1 MNIMA
6 ICHMGTPKNA
16 FLGKKDEPALG
27 VPFIMILLSLL
38 LFVKNGGDPHTNTNQ
53 PTVGKGHDLDISLG
67 YPSRSQC
74 SWSILS
80 GLISFHVFFQSSL
93 VSIWVCLKIGY
104 PLISWSLWAIYFPYI
119 SHWSGHWM
127 VPFPWLSHGVRARRA
142 AEEAKVKDV
151 QGPST
156 STTWTKETSSSRTC
170 GWDKMRKSYRHIVS
184 ITNYRYT

>member
-80 GLISFHVFFQSSL
+80 GLISFHVFFSVKSSQHL
-93 VSIWVCLKIGY
+93 GLSENRLPPNFMEFMSHIF
-104 PLISWSLWAIYFPYI
+104 PIYFPLK
-119 SHWSGHWM
+119 WPLDGAFPM
-127 VPFPWLSHGVRARRA
+127 AFPWR
-142 AEEAKVKDV
+142 
-151 QGPST
+151 P
-156 STTWTKETSSSRTC
+156 RTPRC
-170 GWDKMRKSYRHIVS
+170 
-184 ITNYRYT
+184 

>member
-1 MNIMA
+1 MN
-6 ICHMGTPKNA
+6 
-16 FLGKKDEPALG
+16 LLG

-104 PLISWSLWAIYFPYI
+104 PPNFMEFMSHIFPIYFPL
-119 SHWSGHWM
+119 SGHWM

-142 AEEAKVKDV
+142 AEAKVKDV

-170 GWDKMRKSYRHIVS
+170 GDKMRKSYRH
-184 ITNYRYT
+184 RYTYS